1 MARKVNASWELA
13 RQIASEMSNETDAN
27 IKRILKELKTV
38 RPDALAMGCD
48 DDDVIQCWR
57 WLRTREVFPITQAR
71 ITTVLTGSPAYLR
84 QWADAVLDEMP
95 SVVFTAD
102 FDDYCRRNAKW
113 LSKRGFRYQWP
124 NSESQTDGS
133 RMTYSEAKEL
143 GLAE

>member
-1 MARKVNASWELA
+1 MPRYNPKWKLA
-13 RQIASEMSNETDAN
+13 RQIASEMQNETDSN

-38 RPDALAMGCD
+38 RADALAMGCD
-48 DDDVIQCWR
+48 DDDVVEAWR
-57 WLRTREVFPITQAR
+57 WVRTREVFPIPQAR

-84 QWADAVLDEMP
+84 QWSDAVLDEMP

-113 LSKRGFRYQWP
+113 LSKRHFRYQWP
-124 NSESQTDGS
+124 NEASQTDGS

-143 GLAE
+143 GLTE